1 MVLPRIFRDKTREEG
16 REEGLEQGREEG
28 REEERNL
35 ALEADK
41 IRREGESLADAMER
55 LRQSRRS

>member
-1 MVLPRIFRDKTREEG
+1 MVLPRIFRDKTREE
-16 REEGLEQGREEG
+16 GREEG

-55 LRQSRRS
+55 LRQLRRS